1 MCLQPGRSSSKG
13 KKNRRYIYA
22 HVNLDDGLICL
33 SEHEVRD
40 QDIKKRLHFDQREAL
55 AYAGLQGNAFVKM
68 LAQYDGKIVREDQ
81 RRTSACW
88 RRHLVG
94 L

>member
-1 MCLQPGRSSSKG
+1 VSSAREE
-13 KKNRRYIYA
+13 KNRSKIYA
-22 HVNLDDGLICL
+22 HVRLDDRLICL

-40 QDIKKRLHFDQREAL
+40 QDIKERLHFDQGEAL
-55 AYAGLQGNAFVKM
+55 AYAGLQGNAFVKA
-68 LAQYDGKIVREDQ
+68 LAQYNRNIVREVQ

-94 L
+94 I